1 MLLDSYWCPCHDSPE
16 RFWCRSDAVLVLLAD
31 FRSSN
36 GGGTQHWSPMPQI
49 FPRGLTWL
57 HEQTGFRWQLHNRYW
72 ASDCDYAT

>member
-1 MLLDSYWCPCHDSPE
+1 M
-16 RFWCRSDAVLVLLAD
+16 LAD